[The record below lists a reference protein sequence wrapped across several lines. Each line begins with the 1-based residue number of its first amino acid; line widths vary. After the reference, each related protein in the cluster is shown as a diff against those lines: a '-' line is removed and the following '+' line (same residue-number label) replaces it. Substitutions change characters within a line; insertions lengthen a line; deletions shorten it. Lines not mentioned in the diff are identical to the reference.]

1 MMRGLPVP
9 PARDLDLAA
18 MERAAHAAL
27 GDMAYSYY
35 SGGAEDEHLLDRAI
49 SDWEHHRLAPR
60 VLRDVSVIDTSTTV
74 LGHAIDHPL
83 LVAPT
88 ALHGLAHPEA
98 EVATARGAAAAGAG
112 FILSSLSTTDLDIVA
127 GARGAAPQWMQLYV
141 LTYRGATR
149 DLVARIAG
157 AGYGALVLTVDAPV
171 SGLRTRELRGG
182 VALPLDLDL
191 PNLSAAVGDRSGGE
205 GFMAMATKAFDA
217 SLTMADLEWLVDLA
231 GIPVLVKGVV
241 RADDALACL
250 DAGAA
255 GVVVS
260 NHGARQLDAAITTAR
275 ALGSVAEAVGDRA
288 EVYVDGGIRRPADV
302 VRALALGARA
312 VLLGRPVLYALATGG
327 EDGVSALIDWMAG
340 ELRRTMALCGVAS
353 IDEIDRS
360 LLWGES

>member
-18 MERAAHAAL
+18 MEQHARVAL

-35 SGGAEDEHLLDRAI
+35 SGGAEDERLLDHAI
-49 SDWEHHRLAPR
+49 SDWDRHRLAPR
-60 VLRDVSVIDTSTTV
+60 VLRDVSLIDTSTSV
-74 LGHAIDHPL
+74 LGHTIDHPI

-88 ALHGLAHPEA
+88 ALHGLAHPDG

-112 FILSSLSTTDLDIVA
+112 FILSSLSTTDLNTVA
-127 GARGAAPQWMQLYV
+127 HVRGEAPQWMQLYV
-141 LTYRGATR
+141 LKDRGATR
-149 DLVARIAG
+149 DLVARIAA

-182 VALPLDLDL
+182 VALPSDLDL
-191 PNLSAAVGDRSGGE
+191 PNLAAAVGDRSSGE

-217 SLTMADLEWLVDLA
+217 RLTMEDLEWLVDLA

-241 RADDALACL
+241 RADDAVACL

-260 NHGARQLDAAITTAR
+260 NHGARQLDGAITTAR
-275 ALGSVAEAVGDRA
+275 ALAAVADAVGNRA

-327 EDGVSALIDWMAG
+327 EGGVSSLIDWMAG

>member
-141 LTYRGATR
+141 LKDRGATR
-149 DLVARIAG
+149 DLVTRIAG
-157 AGYGALVLTVDAPV
+157 AGYGALVVTVDAPV
-171 SGLRTRELRGG
+171 
-182 VALPLDLDL
+182 
-191 PNLSAAVGDRSGGE
+191 
-205 GFMAMATKAFDA
+205 
-217 SLTMADLEWLVDLA
+217 
-231 GIPVLVKGVV
+231 
-241 RADDALACL
+241 
-250 DAGAA
+250 
-255 GVVVS
+255 
-260 NHGARQLDAAITTAR
+260 
-275 ALGSVAEAVGDRA
+275 
-288 EVYVDGGIRRPADV
+288 
-302 VRALALGARA
+302 
-312 VLLGRPVLYALATGG
+312 LGRRLNN
-327 EDGVSALIDWMAG
+327 
-340 ELRRTMALCGVAS
+340 LRRRGLSFS
-353 IDEIDRS
+353 IRAKHDIPCLRPKGAYYVIS
-360 LLWGES
+360 LAR